1 VDRIASGWLIRR
13 FIDRKA
19 KFKFVKQPRYAPR
32 PNELRFDM
40 FQGEYTH
47 RGECCTFEVLLADFG
62 LRDPALEAI
71 AEIVHDIDLKD
82 ERYQRPE
89 AEGIA
94 QLLHGLTI
102 THLDDAKRMHAGA
115 QIFDSLYARFNAA
128 AP

>member
-1 VDRIASGWLIRR
+1 DRIASGWLIRR

-19 KFKFVKQPRYAPR
+19 RFKFVKQPRYAPQ
-32 PNELRFDM
+32 PNEFRFDM

-47 RGECCTFEVLLADFG
+47 RGEHCTFEVLLADFG
-62 LRDPALEAI
+62 LSTPALEAI

-102 THLDDAKRMHAGA
+102 TQADDAKRMDAGA
-115 QIFDSLYARFNAA
+115 QIFDSLYARFSAA